1 MELMVLLPLIFTAL
15 LLIIDI
21 AVFIKMISL
30 VKKYK
35 DNTVEEF
42 GNKLKPY
49 LYTSGIVSVLLAVCM
64 ILVIIIR

>member
-42 GNKLKPY
+42 GNKLNPY

>member
-21 AVFIKMISL
+21 AVFIKITLL

-35 DNTVEEF
+35 DKTVEEF
-42 GNKLKPY
+42 GNKLNPY
-49 LYTSGIVSVLLAVCM
+49 LYTSGVVSVLLAVCM

>member
-42 GNKLKPY
+42 ANKLKPY
-49 LYTSGIVSVLLAVCM
+49 LHISGIVSVLLAVCM

>member
-42 GNKLKPY
+42 GKKLKPY